1 MAENGQTIKYI
12 FFSFDYDQE
21 NAEENGN
28 TSSIDFVVKYQPN
41 GEGGTRSLPAP
52 PAKSKMADR
61 VWKGVYP

>member
-41 GEGGTRSLPAP
+41 GEGGTRSP
-52 PAKSKMADR
+52 PAITHRLQHLTAYLIQN
-61 VWKGVYP
+61 G